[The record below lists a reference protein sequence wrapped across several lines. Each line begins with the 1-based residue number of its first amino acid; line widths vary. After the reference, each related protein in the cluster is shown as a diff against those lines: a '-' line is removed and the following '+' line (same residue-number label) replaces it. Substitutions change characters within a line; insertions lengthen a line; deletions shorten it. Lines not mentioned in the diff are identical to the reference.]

1 MTLEMIQRMIKEF
14 HVERDWDKFHK
25 PKDLVLA
32 LVGEVGEL
40 AECYRWLS
48 DDEISRIY
56 ETPEKKLKIE
66 EEIADVLVF
75 LLTLADKSNINIVEA
90 VKNKIEKNRLKYP
103 IEKMKGVHS
112 NPIEGFKGK
121 ETN

>member
-1 MTLEMIQRMIKEF
+1 MSLEMLQKLIKEF

-25 PKDLVLA
+25 PKDLILA

-48 DDEISRIY
+48 DEEITNIY
-56 ETPEKKLKIE
+56 NCPEKKLKIE

-75 LLTLADKSNINIVEA
+75 LLTLADKSNIDVVEA
-90 VKNKIEKNRLKYP
+90 VQKKMKKNALKYP
-103 IEKMKGVHS
+103 VEKMKGIHS

-121 ETN
+121 EE